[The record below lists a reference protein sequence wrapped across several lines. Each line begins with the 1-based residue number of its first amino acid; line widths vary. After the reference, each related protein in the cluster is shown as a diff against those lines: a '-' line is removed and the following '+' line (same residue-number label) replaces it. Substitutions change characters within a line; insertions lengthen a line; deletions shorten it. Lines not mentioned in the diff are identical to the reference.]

1 MGGTRFS
8 SAQNVTWL
16 SAGRPK
22 NCGLWSWAGPTAHG
36 AHRSKGKHPR
46 KGSLPWAWA
55 GSGESL
61 GRKSTSAKYAMNM
74 KRCFGVGPNIWG
86 TGYDRTRILFCAMTS
101 VGPTSCAS
109 NNTGSDDLQIASSKQ
124 NEVRS
129 PRNESASA
137 TWSYLRWIPS
147 ILVPPSFENR
157 LSGPASPEDMP
168 LALGDNVI
176 QHPGTVKIQGKL
188 VLKKT

>member
-1 MGGTRFS
+1 MPWTWNDVLESAPTFGG
-8 SAQNVTWL
+8 
-16 SAGRPK
+16 
-22 NCGLWSWAGPTAHG
+22 C
-36 AHRSKGKHPR
+36 
-46 KGSLPWAWA
+46 
-55 GSGESL
+55 
-61 GRKSTSAKYAMNM
+61 
-74 KRCFGVGPNIWG
+74 
-86 TGYDRTRILFCAMTS
+86 DRTRTLFCAMTS

-176 QHPGTVKIQGKL
+176 QNPGTVKVQGKL
-188 VLKKT
+188 VMWWTSSTSECLCSTNQDNQECLAFILPRSPVYDSQQAPESKDGQEKIKRMRS